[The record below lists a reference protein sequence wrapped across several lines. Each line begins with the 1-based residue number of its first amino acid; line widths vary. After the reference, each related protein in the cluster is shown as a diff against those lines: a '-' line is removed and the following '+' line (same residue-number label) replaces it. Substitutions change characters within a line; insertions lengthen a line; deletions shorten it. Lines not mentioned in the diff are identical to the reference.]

1 MELLKSGVFNAVLFQ
16 MRFDIAIFKM
26 ERRVFL
32 QEEIHG
38 GDDIL
43 SFQVTFE
50 NALSVAETAGFID
63 KYQPIARHQMHRF
76 TLQEAVFQFHAVG
89 ADVLHGCS
97 THLARDMGEVFHAMP
112 TLADTETH
120 KIGPVFSGLGTD
132 DDFILIFLD
141 NFYAFGVDVNH
152 EAVKHLV
159 LEKDVVSAT
168 EDLGLVLLQFSTF
181 NECMQVVDGLD
192 LIKAFCNGIEAEAV
206 VRFEVDV
213 GFHAAKIH
221 NRSQISSFHEKHSY
235 LCPMKR
241 AIVSVINDLVTDQR
255 VNKSCLALQKAGY
268 EVLLVGR
275 KQRKSPPMDERPY
288 ATHRMKLLFEKGPL
302 FYAEYNIRLLF
313 FLLFHRAHLLLS
325 NDLDTILPNYF
336 ISRLKGI
343 KMVFDSHEYF
353 TETPE
358 LVHRPKVQRIWKR
371 IEGYVVPKLDEMIT
385 VCDSIADLFRE
396 KYGVKV
402 HVIRNIPPRK
412 ALSPKGDKT
421 TLGLPVDKHLLILQ
435 GSGINIQRGAEELVQ
450 AMAFL
455 DDCFLMIIGGG
466 DVLPI
471 LKQMVEELNI
481 TDRVCFF
488 PRMPY
493 QQMMAYTQLAELGFC
508 LDKDTNLNYRFS
520 LPNKLFDF
528 IQASVPIVASHLTEI
543 EKIIRKYDLGLFIED
558 HKPETIAAVIREA
571 LSDEVRREQWQHNL
585 ALAAQD
591 LCWENEEQKL
601 LEIYRHYD

>member
-1 MELLKSGVFNAVLFQ
+1 
-16 MRFDIAIFKM
+16 
-26 ERRVFL
+26 
-32 QEEIHG
+32 
-38 GDDIL
+38 
-43 SFQVTFE
+43 
-50 NALSVAETAGFID
+50 
-63 KYQPIARHQMHRF
+63 
-76 TLQEAVFQFHAVG
+76 
-89 ADVLHGCS
+89 
-97 THLARDMGEVFHAMP
+97 
-112 TLADTETH
+112 
-120 KIGPVFSGLGTD
+120 
-132 DDFILIFLD
+132 
-141 NFYAFGVDVNH
+141 
-152 EAVKHLV
+152 
-159 LEKDVVSAT
+159 
-168 EDLGLVLLQFSTF
+168 
-181 NECMQVVDGLD
+181 
-192 LIKAFCNGIEAEAV
+192 
-206 VRFEVDV
+206 
-213 GFHAAKIH
+213 
-221 NRSQISSFHEKHSY
+221 
-235 LCPMKR
+235 MKR

-275 KQRKSPPMDERPY
+275 KQRKSPPMDGRPY
-288 ATHRMKLLFEKGPL
+288 ASHRMKLLFEKGPL
-302 FYAEYNIRLLF
+302 FYAEYNIRLFF

-358 LVHRPKVQRIWKR
+358 LVGRPKVQKVWKR
-371 IEGYVVPKLDEMIT
+371 IEGFVVPKLDEMIT
-385 VCDSIADLFRE
+385 VCDSIAELFRE

-412 ALSPKGDKT
+412 ALPPRGDKE
-421 TLGLPVDKHLLILQ
+421 TLGLPTDKHLLILQ

-471 LKQMVEELNI
+471 LKQMVEDQKN
-481 TDRVCFF
+481 TDRVRFF

-528 IQASVPIVASHLTEI
+528 IQAGVPIVASHLTEI
-543 EKIIRKYDLGLFIED
+543 EKIIRQYDLGLFIEN
-558 HKPETIAAVIREA
+558 HEPATIAATIREA
-571 LSDEVRREQWQHNL
+571 LSNEARSERWRQNL
-585 ALAAQD
+585 AIAAKD

-601 LEIYRHYD
+601 LEIYRHYE